1 MKFIFPQNY
10 NFRLK
15 LLGFIDYSTAILNVI
30 IWIILY
36 FFINI
41 IFTNLY
47 VKILIFIIICFQLLI
62 LSIIGINHENVIY
75 VFLYIIKFLR
85 NRHVY
90 LYIKQ

>member
-36 FFINI
+36 FFINL

-47 VKILIFIIICFQLLI
+47 VKILIFISICFPLLI

-85 NRHVY
+85 NRHIY